1 MQLSLAIDAR
11 FYRCDVVLVSFF
23 SLSFFLFGSFSRFFS
38 LLSNQPELSF
48 ASSIDYQPTTYQP
61 VVNIDKHRS
70 ILSPPIDIH
79 AYILSI
85 LRRGEP
91 CSPCTKINFS
101 CCRWTSVQVPS
112 TGLRAGVHSI
122 IEFAATPSESRRP
135 GGTGEEPAVPLQ
147 HLRQRLRHRIQ
158 PSYPH
163 VEGQSCMYQIRRP
176 TTTGILAT

>member
-1 MQLSLAIDAR
+1 MRGSTDATLR
-11 FYRCDVVLVSFF
+11 LFYFF
-23 SLSFFLFGSFSRFFS
+23 SIFFFSFFLFFILFFNRIK
-38 LLSNQPELSF
+38 LRQP
-48 ASSIDYQPTTYQP
+48 TYQP
-61 VVNIDKHRS
+61 WLTSTTNNDRFP
-70 ILSPPIDIH
+70 LL
-79 AYILSI
+79 LSI
-85 LRRGEP
+85 YIYIYYRSFGVESP